1 MTRFIYI
8 PNYYSHSTSSLKQ
21 QQKLTRVLKEKKIA
35 ISRDELKEI
44 PRLILFLKP
53 YKTIIH
59 SLVGFSL

>member
-8 PNYYSHSTSSLKQ
+8 PNYYLHSTSSVKQ

-44 PRLILFLKP
+44 C
-53 YKTIIH
+53 
-59 SLVGFSL
+59 SVGIFIPS